1 MQRIAGMT
9 VLHAAGVPEAMY
21 NGQRDKMV
29 DAIREEMERQKAAMC
44 AEMEHMKAEYE
55 KELQVERDRADI
67 NTKKRYERNAEKL
80 NAFFAPITKRS
91 GPVRRVFRRVGNVY
105 ALIVGTMMCLP
116 EIGETLG
123 LWEIIREEDEH
134 EDYERASFAD
144 HRQRSKEPRRR
155 AGIC

>member
-9 VLHAAGVPEAMY
+9 VVHAAGVPEAMY
-21 NGQRDKMV
+21 NGQRDKVV

-44 AEMEHMKAEYE
+44 AEMEHMKAEHA

-67 NTKKRYERNAEKL
+67 NSANCSYFRLKELGRLNNRPAISPLKRAARKLGNA
-80 NAFFAPITKRS
+80 
-91 GPVRRVFRRVGNVY
+91 Y

-134 EDYERASFAD
+134 EKYERAAFAD
-144 HRQRSKEPRRR
+144 RSKRSKEPRRR
-155 AGIC
+155 TGVC